1 MIRFVSIVSP
11 DFWPGFA
18 ALVQSLSENAG
29 LGLDEYA
36 IDVICDPEQ
45 APRAWLNSRPETIS
59 LLPNSAI
66 PEIAILSRQK
76 QGRRME
82 QAMRKLGVFALPESG
97 GPRTYIDSDMICLG
111 SLRKLAGLPPLAAAC
126 EELCGF
132 DTGRSPASM
141 EGVEINTGLMVFT
154 PSQKAFAELE
164 SIYARRHGE
173 RCFKGDQDIINMWL
187 QETGRPVHRLGS
199 EWNLS
204 KRFQDRTG
212 APWIKDRVRQVKVLH
227 FVGVK
232 PWTPNSQVTTFREC
246 HYGWMEKIWWDYF
259 ERSGFASRVE
269 MPLQR
274 SAAFIRQWVVPWTR
288 PAILREHAQRA
299 CRLVRKAVSRAKP
312 VRLSSGG

>member
-29 LGLDEYA
+29 PGLDEYA

-45 APRAWLNSRPETIS
+45 APRAWLSSRPETIS

-66 PEIAILSRQK
+66 PEIAILSRQE
-76 QGRRME
+76 QGKRME

-111 SLRKLAGLPPLAAAC
+111 SLRELVGLPPLAAAC

-164 SIYARRHGE
+164 SVYARRHGE

-187 QETGRPVHRLGS
+187 QETGRSLYRLSS
-199 EWNLS
+199 EWNFS
-204 KRFQDRTG
+204 KRFQDVTG
-212 APWIKDRVRQVKVLH
+212 RRWVQKRIREVKLLH
-227 FVGVK
+227 FVGIK
-232 PWTPNSQVTTFREC
+232 PWTSNRDVNTFREC
-246 HYGWMEKIWWDYF
+246 HYQWMENIWWDYF
-259 ERSGFASRVE
+259 ERSGFAHH
-269 MPLQR
+269 MDKPPNR
-274 SAAFIRQWVVPWTR
+274 SIAFRRRWILPWSK
-288 PAILREHAQRA
+288 PVILREHLTRA
-299 CRLVRKAVSRAKP
+299 RRLLKRVTSR
-312 VRLSSGG
+312 RQ